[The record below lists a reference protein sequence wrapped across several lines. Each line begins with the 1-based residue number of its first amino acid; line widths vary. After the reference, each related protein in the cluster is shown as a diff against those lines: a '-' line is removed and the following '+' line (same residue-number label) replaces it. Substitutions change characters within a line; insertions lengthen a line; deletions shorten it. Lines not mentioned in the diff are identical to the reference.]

1 MKFDQLISI
10 PGTLPLIYF
19 LNFSKF
25 TFTLRFFFF
34 AKFAYFVIMA
44 SLTISVSGP
53 ISKLPVQAAN
63 ATLPDLSIVGHEAEV
78 QGISRLLGLYVE
90 VPGPSVGGNGAHRWG
105 QRVVRGIKSVE
116 K

>member
-1 MKFDQLISI
+1 
-10 PGTLPLIYF
+10 
-19 LNFSKF
+19 
-25 TFTLRFFFF
+25 
-34 AKFAYFVIMA
+34 MA
-44 SLTISVSGP
+44 FLTISVSGP

-90 VPGPSVGGNGAHRWG
+90 VPGPSVGANGSHRWVKG
-105 QRVVRGIKSVE
+105 LPVGIQRGSK